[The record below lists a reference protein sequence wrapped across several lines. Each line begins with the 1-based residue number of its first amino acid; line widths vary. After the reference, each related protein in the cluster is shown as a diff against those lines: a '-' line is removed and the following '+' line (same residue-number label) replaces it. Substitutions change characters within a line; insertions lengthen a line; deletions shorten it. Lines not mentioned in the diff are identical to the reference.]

1 MALTLGNWIL
11 IGIIAAVGVGIS
23 LFFWLHRNDWGGM
36 HLAHRGRY
44 VAITL
49 TITIVVIVGFVIFFH
64 WWHTS
69 TASGVRSYKDFKTNL
84 DNGLVRE
91 VTITAEDGRE
101 IFHYEGKI
109 DIEDN
114 ENYILFEGED
124 GRRYIIY
131 YGKLDTVMII
141 EK

>member
-11 IGIIAAVGVGIS
+11 IGIIAVVGVGTS
-23 LFFWLHRNDWGGM
+23 LSFWLYRNTWDEK

-64 WWHTS
+64 WRHTS
-69 TASGVRSYKDFKTNL
+69 TASGVRAYKDFKADMN
-84 DNGLVRE
+84 NGLVRE

-131 YGKLDTVMII
+131 YGKLDTVMIV

>member
-1 MALTLGNWIL
+1 M
-11 IGIIAAVGVGIS
+11 
-23 LFFWLHRNDWGGM
+23 
-36 HLAHRGRY
+36 AHRGRY
-44 VAITL
+44 VAITMA
-49 TITIVVIVGFVIFFH
+49 ITIVVVAGFAIIFH

-69 TASGVRSYKDFKTNL
+69 TASGARSYKDFKSNL

-101 IFHYEGKI
+101 IFHYEGKV

-131 YGKLDTVMII
+131 YGKLDTVMIV